1 MVGPGTLQGRR
12 LRKTACTFVPENTY
26 LKLERL
32 GTLGKGGLCEVSVI
46 GRYILLLSFSCQ
58 VVSHSLWPC
67 GLQHARFP
75 CPTLPPRV
83 CSNSS
88 PLSRWCHPTIS
99 SSVVPFSSCPQSVP
113 ASGSFPMSRLF
124 TSGGQSIGASSFS
137 IGPFN
142 EYSELIS
149 IRIDWLD
156 LLAVQKTLKES
167 SPVSQFK
174 SINSWAQCLLYSKL
188 SHFQV

>member
-1 MVGPGTLQGRR
+1 MHWRRKLIAEVMVGPGTLQGRR

-99 SSVVPFSSCPQSVP
+99 SSVAAFSSCLQFFP
-113 ASGSFPMSRLF
+113 ASGSFPLSWLF
-124 TSGGQSIGASSFS
+124 ATSGQSVRASASAS
-137 IGPFN
+137 V
-142 EYSELIS
+142 
-149 IRIDWLD
+149 
-156 LLAVQKTLKES
+156 LLMNIQDDFL
-167 SPVSQFK
+167 
-174 SINSWAQCLLYSKL
+174 
-188 SHFQV
+188 